1 MVQDVVELHEVGLDR
16 LLREQ
21 LQQRRLIGELA
32 LEGPEADR
40 CVELVEALAERPDP
54 VAIERF
60 ADAHPALFCYYLV
73 VQGAQHGDGGELWTF
88 VPFATDQ
95 QSQAAAGRAFERQ
108 TAQLGLTSAADLLA
122 GEASMRYVAAVMLH
136 ALVPRDGSWRFL
148 QAVVSLLRE
157 GFVRAEDVRSELT
170 AASSEFRLSTPAR
183 RFITYGGDLA
193 LDYLRRLIRYI
204 QESTHDPSLTS
215 QEFGLPSFI
224 TQALRDSVKLKPRE
238 IRMPSAAARIF
249 FDPWNGFG
257 PEIALPPSQEVAEWV
272 LSYDGRQDRFNSS
285 AIREQ
290 VSELPLSGRWTAT
303 SRRDEDVLTQV
314 TWESLSFGVLLFDEA
329 TGEPRLERTSPPGE
343 LVALVPPGVS
353 VLIGKTPVIDNYEY
367 PPLSGSWSGYQAL
380 RVETKHADELFA
392 SYDGKTEQLSTVA
405 ETAERAQLLELP
417 VEWVTGPDGSP
428 VFQGWPNLVLPADAD
443 PSRWFIR
450 LRFDGDR
457 WSGPASELS
466 KVFGSALSLESKTP
480 AGFLGSC
487 SLSVR
492 GPLGSDFEQTFIIVP
507 GLEFEA
513 PPRPVSGTEH
523 LKVKV
528 SKHQSVELEGISGS
542 SIPFAS
548 GESERL
554 VTATSDGQSVDL
566 TFEIPRLKWG
576 VSSTGFAPDELH
588 AQTVRHSFE
597 QLLEHQASLWIRTGK
612 AASFQVALTTPDGRL
627 LQERPEKTTSKR
639 GGRAQVDLTSF
650 FDTIRASS
658 DSTCCVRI
666 RLGNDVED
674 EVLRLDRRY
683 LVKSFELEVSAG
695 VGFMIFDE
703 VAPAKGRVL
712 RVWEPLRPWSKP
724 RDFAIKDSAN
734 GLEGVEVKLSE
745 LPPGRFVGELTTAAN
760 QEKYPSVEAPE
771 TRVFSIESDRI
782 NELDALDLITDFPTR
797 ALIQSASSEA
807 EAQAITARAFDCLEV
822 LSEMPPGLEVDR
834 RFHNQMLHNTT
845 ETLFDKPVRLL
856 REVAFRHR
864 RGSGGSGTSQK
875 AILPILPYAC
885 DIPIPGSDRNTRLYS
900 DIWEISSPLAI
911 AFNQTTDRNFWVDK
925 VGWLPGSELPY
936 PGTAFKGP
944 ILESPDDYLR
954 KTRLKLVQSG
964 IQLLGISG
972 FEDAIVCWLLSA
984 NGDYQ
989 PVIEWQQRH
998 RRLLIETGKSWPY
1011 QATRAHRSLRPTA
1024 DGPLQLPADLFG
1036 LALNHVTF
1044 EDLATRGRPSLAALI
1059 EAVDFAPELVD
1070 RQVALALVH
1079 HLTNEGRWKS

>member
-1 MVQDVVELHEVGLDR
+1 MAELHEVGLDR

-21 LQQRRLIGELA
+21 LKQRRLIGELP
-32 LEGPEADR
+32 LEGAQADR
-40 CVELVEALAERPDP
+40 CVELVEALAHRPDP
-54 VAIERF
+54 EAIARF
-60 ADAHPALFCYYLV
+60 ADVHPALFCYYLV
-73 VQGAQHGDGGELWTF
+73 VQGARHGDGGELWTF
-88 VPFATDQ
+88 VPFATDPQ
-95 QSQAAAGRAFERQ
+95 TQAAAGRAFERL
-108 TAQLGLTSAADLLA
+108 TAQLGLTSATDLLA

-148 QAVVSLLRE
+148 QAVADLLRE
-157 GFVRAEDVRSELT
+157 GLVQAEDVRSELKEF
-170 AASSEFRLSTPAR
+170 SDDFRLSAPAR

-224 TQALRDSVKLKPRE
+224 TQALRDAVQLDPRE
-238 IRMPSAAARIF
+238 IRMPTAAARIF
-249 FDPWNGFG
+249 FDPWNGYG
-257 PEIALPPSQEVAEWV
+257 PEIALPPSQEVTDWV
-272 LSYDGRQDRFNSS
+272 LSYDGRQHRFNTS

-303 SRRDEDVLTQV
+303 SRRYEEVLTQV
-314 TWESLSFGVLLFDEA
+314 SWESLSFGVMLFDEA

-343 LVALVPPGVS
+343 LVALVPPDVS
-353 VLIGKTPVIDNYEY
+353 VLIGKTPVVDNHEY

-380 RVETKHADELFA
+380 RVEAKHADELFA
-392 SYDGKTEQLSTVA
+392 SHNDQTEQLSTIA
-405 ETAERAQLLELP
+405 QTAERAQLLELP
-417 VEWVTGPDGSP
+417 LQWVTGPDGSP
-428 VFQGWPNLVLPADAD
+428 VFQGWPNLVLPAEAD

-450 LRFDGDR
+450 LKFGGDR
-457 WSGPASELS
+457 WSGPASELDQI
-466 KVFGSALSLESKTP
+466 FGSGLSLESKTP
-480 AGFLGSC
+480 HGFIGNC

-492 GPLGSDFEQTFIIVP
+492 GPLGSDFEQTFTIVP

-513 PPRPVSGTEH
+513 PQETVSGTER
-523 LKVKV
+523 LEVKV
-528 SKHQSVELEGISGS
+528 SKHQSVELAGISGS
-542 SIPFAS
+542 SIPFAA
-548 GESERL
+548 GESEKS
-554 VTATSDGQSVDL
+554 VTATSNGQSVDL
-566 TFEIPRLKWG
+566 TFEIPRLMWG

-588 AQTVRHSFE
+588 AKRARHSFE
-597 QLLEHQASLWIRTGK
+597 QLLEGQAALWIRTGK
-612 AASFQVALTTPDGRL
+612 AASFQVALTALDGQL
-627 LQERPEKTTSKR
+627 LQELPECTTSKR
-639 GGRAQVDLTSF
+639 GGRAQVDLTRL

-666 RLGNDVED
+666 RLGNEVED

-695 VGFMIFDE
+695 VGFIIFDE
-703 VAPAKGRVL
+703 VAPAKSRVL
-712 RVWEPLRPWSKP
+712 RVWEPLRPWSDP
-724 RDFAIKDSAN
+724 TDFAIKDSAN
-734 GLEGVEVKLSE
+734 GLEGIEVKLSE
-745 LPPGRFVGELTTAAN
+745 LPPGRFVGELTTAMS
-760 QEKYPSVEAPE
+760 ERKYPSVQAPE
-771 TRVFSIESDRI
+771 TRVFSIESERI

-797 ALIQSASSEA
+797 ALIQSASNEA
-807 EAQAITARAFDCLEV
+807 DAQVILTRAFDCLEV

-834 RFHNQMLHNTT
+834 RFHNQMLHHTT
-845 ETLFDKPVRLL
+845 EALFDKPVRLL

-864 RGSGGSGTSQK
+864 RGGAGGKTSQK
-875 AILPILPYAC
+875 AILSILPYAC

-911 AFNQTTDRNFWVDK
+911 AFNQTTNRNFWHDK
-925 VGWLPGSELPY
+925 VGWVPGSPLPY
-936 PGTAFKGP
+936 AGRIFNGP
-944 ILESPDDYLR
+944 ILESPDAYLR

-964 IQLLGISG
+964 IRLLDISG

-989 PVIEWQQRH
+989 PVIEWQRRN
-998 RRLLIETGKSWPY
+998 RRLLIETGKSWPRE
-1011 QATRAHRSLRPTA
+1011 ATRAHRSVRPA
-1024 DGPLQLPADLFG
+1024 ANGPLQLPADLFA

-1044 EDLATRGRPSLAALI
+1044 EDPATRGQPSLTALV

-1079 HLTNEGRWKS
+1079 HLTSEGRWKS